1 MVEHPSSYIYSLGLM
16 VNSFEFGGSFPSSID
31 FVFLHWFLRRRK
43 KYKKKEMKKLGLLG
57 LELRI
62 TLFTK
67 EKIDKNW
74 PTLTW
79 EKAKASA
86 ESCVTWRCCE
96 LRGREHHGPLLFF
109 TYNSLYVSCVKNCN
123 FFVTQFFLDLFSFSY
138 YIISPKFNKKR
149 KKKRGK

>member
-1 MVEHPSSYIYSLGLM
+1 MEVLFPLPLI
-16 VNSFEFGGSFPSSID
+16 SFSFTLVFGEEEKKQEKREERIRAVGS
-31 FVFLHWFLRRRK
+31 RT
-43 KYKKKEMKKLGLLG
+43 
-57 LELRI
+57 RI

-67 EKIDKNW
+67 EKIHKNW

-79 EKAKASA
+79 GKAKASA

-109 TYNSLYVSCVKNCN
+109 THNSLYVSCVKNCN

-149 KKKRGK
+149 KKKKRGK